1 MKRNAFLGTAAG
13 AAVTIG
19 ALSAVPAQAKDQASD
34 RNLRFMAKIVSTVVD
49 DLYGDSNDYGGY
61 KKNAI
66 ANLKDAVANLNAAV
80 TYDQTHSG

>member
-34 RNLRFMAKIVSTVVD
+34 RNLSFMAKIVGTVVD

-61 KKNAI
+61 KKKAI
-66 ANLKDAVANLNAAV
+66 ENLKAAVSNLNAAV
-80 TYDQTHSG
+80 SYDQTHNG